1 MTVAGRRTDTRMKI
15 LRVGQDLFAE
25 QGYDR
30 TSLRQI
36 AERLQITKASLYYH
50 FQSKEEILE
59 AILGEFAERLTSL
72 VAWGREQPPG
82 PDTRRELLRRY
93 SEIITEAASITE
105 SNAFQQFAVAS
116 QIRNDVLAL
125 LDLLTA
131 PGAGTAGRLRA
142 QVAIAALHIG
152 MTPGGL
158 TPMPGDDPDLP
169 KIALDLAARLVDE
182 G

>member
-1 MTVAGRRTDTRMKI
+1 MAGRRTDTRERI
-15 LRVGQDLFAE
+15 LRVGRDLFAE

-36 AERLQITKASLYYH
+36 AECLRITKASLYYH
-50 FQSKEEILE
+50 FHSKEEILE

-72 VAWGREQPPG
+72 VAWGRDQPPG
-82 PDTRRELLRRY
+82 PETRHELLRRY
-93 SEIITEAASITE
+93 SEIITEAASIAE
-105 SNAFQQFAVAS
+105 SNEFQKFAVAN
-116 QIRNDVLAL
+116 QIRTDVLAL
-125 LDLLTA
+125 LDLLTRPDA
-131 PGAGTAGRLRA
+131 TTAGRLRA

-152 MTPGGL
+152 LIPGGL

-182 G
+182 R